1 MKYFF
6 SSPHQYYKVLNDM
19 QIENLLLSY
28 AVDAKTW
35 KIFHRDNA
43 NILIDS
49 GAFSLWKSGKTL
61 DVEAYKDFCLS
72 LPQNFTFISLD
83 VIPQTGSS
91 QKDIDICCEKGWEN
105 YLYLKKYI
113 KNLMPVYH
121 YGDKLLW
128 LKKYATENPCLLG
141 VSPANDTG
149 EPTKR
154 EFLRETYRTIGT
166 SVKTHLLGYSSFEG
180 LRLFPAYSCDS
191 ISYKKSKV
199 IYNGQKAQFY
209 CNTHMYFLL
218 RDTIRKFLAMEK
230 LVTQLWERR
239 GVVWEETP
247 QVTQHIE
254 KETVT
259 Q

>member
-28 AVDAKTW
+28 AVDAKSW
-35 KIFHRDNA
+35 KTFYRPNA
-43 NILIDS
+43 NLLLDS
-49 GAFSLWKSGKTL
+49 GAYSLWHRGATIDIEK
-61 DVEAYKDFCLS
+61 YKDFCLS
-72 LPQNFTFISLD
+72 LPQDYTFISLD

-91 QKDIDICCEKGWEN
+91 QKDIDICCEKGYEN
-105 YLYLKKYI
+105 FVYLKKHI
-113 KNLMPVYH
+113 KNIMPVH
-121 YGDKLLW
+121 HTGDRIKW
-128 LKKYATENPCLLG
+128 LTKYAGECDWLG
-141 VSPANDTG
+141 VSPANDLH
-149 EPTKR
+149 ENDKR
-154 EFLRETYRTIGT
+154 KYLREVYRTIGA

-209 CNTHMYFLL
+209 CNTNMYFLL
-218 RDTIRKFLAMEK
+218 RDTIRRFLAMEK

-239 GVVWEETP
+239 GVVWEEPAKIQLIET
-247 QVTQHIE
+247 QIVT
-254 KETVT
+254 
-259 Q
+259 